1 MAAPGRNRRSRRGDD
16 AVSGPRAGS
25 RPSWPP
31 GRGRCCRPRGA
42 RGSESPR
49 TSRGYAASVTPGSGR
64 CGSPGRRRR
73 TSCRR
78 FRSPGRCGRSSRL
91 PPYAACGPRCD
102 TGTLPCDGG
111 KADVM
116 ADRDP
121 DVMLLSHGVVAEIR
135 LNRVAARNALS
146 TGMAEE
152 LAATAA
158 AVGATGARAVVLSS
172 AAPEAFC
179 VGADLK
185 ERNGFTDAEFMAQRI
200 VFRRAFTS
208 VLDMPVPVVAAVH
221 GYALGGG
228 YELALCCDLIVA
240 DESAVVGLPEV
251 GLGIV
256 PGGGGTQLLPRRAGY
271 PVAADLILTGRHVAA
286 AEAAR
291 LGLVD
296 RLVPAGSDLEAA
308 TELAAR
314 IAG

>member
-1 MAAPGRNRRSRRGDD
+1 
-16 AVSGPRAGS
+16 
-25 RPSWPP
+25 
-31 GRGRCCRPRGA
+31 
-42 RGSESPR
+42 
-49 TSRGYAASVTPGSGR
+49 
-64 CGSPGRRRR
+64 
-73 TSCRR
+73 
-78 FRSPGRCGRSSRL
+78 
-91 PPYAACGPRCD
+91 
-102 TGTLPCDGG
+102 
-111 KADVM
+111 M

-286 AEAAR
+286 AEAAS

-314 IAG
+314 IAGNSPVAVANARNAIRRGLDVDLAAGLDIEDSAWRATVFSDDRREGVRAFVERRRPNWP